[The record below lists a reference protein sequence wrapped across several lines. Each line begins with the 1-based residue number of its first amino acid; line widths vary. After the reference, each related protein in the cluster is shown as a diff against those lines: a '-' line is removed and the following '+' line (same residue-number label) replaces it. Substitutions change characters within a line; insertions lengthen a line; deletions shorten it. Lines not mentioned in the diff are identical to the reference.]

1 MKLNS
6 VLLCA
11 VLIAASMSFVGC
23 APSMKVPRG
32 ASAEVQ
38 EAHVNQFKL
47 AIDLYLERAKRVNDL
62 AWPIF
67 VANQSLCGKHEGYG
81 VGLTMIT
88 ARVLPRHLWETAMD
102 EFDMRMRPSIATIA
116 KGSPAEIAGLKVGDV
131 VHSIDDRPT
140 NTRVSAV
147 TDAHSSLRYSLRD
160 GDMVE
165 FEIERNGK
173 ESREQIL
180 VAPLPA
186 CNSFAHTLLD
196 RTVNAF
202 ANGRDVFILTGLVEF
217 ADEDED
223 LQLVISHELAHNSL
237 AHVRK
242 STGNR
247 VLGSIADLLAGSQ
260 GINTGGMFGVIG
272 GISYSKDFER
282 EADYVGLYMM
292 ARADIPTKNAADIWN
307 RMAAEMPMSSRG
319 TIIRTHPITGERYV
333 NLQKAHAEIEEKIR
347 NGLPLI
353 PGS

>member
-1 MKLNS
+1 
-6 VLLCA
+6 
-11 VLIAASMSFVGC
+11 MSFVGC
-23 APSMKVPRG
+23 APSMKLPRG
-32 ASAEVQ
+32 APEEVQ

-47 AIDLYLERAKRVNDL
+47 AIDLYLERAQRVNDL

-67 VANQSLCGKHEGYG
+67 SANQPLCGKHEGYG

-88 ARVLPRHLWETAMD
+88 ARVLPRYLWEIAME
-102 EFDMRMRPSIATIA
+102 EFDIGMRPSIAAIA
-116 KGSPAEIAGLKVGDV
+116 QESPAEIAGLKVGDV
-131 VHSIDDRPT
+131 VHSIDERPT

-147 TDAHSSLRYSLRD
+147 TDAHSSLRHSLRD
-160 GDMVE
+160 GDQVE
-165 FEIERNGK
+165 FEVERDGMDTRK
-173 ESREQIL
+173 KIR
-180 VAPLPA
+180 VVPLPA
-186 CNSFAHTLLD
+186 CNLFAHTLLD

-217 ADEDED
+217 VDDDED
-223 LQLVISHELAHNSL
+223 LQLVIAHELAHNSL

-260 GINTGGMFGVIG
+260 GINTGGLFGSLG
-272 GISYSKDFER
+272 GISYSKAFER

-292 ARADIPTKNAADIWN
+292 ARANIPTKNAADIWN
-307 RMAAEMPMSSRG
+307 RMAAEMPMSNRG

-333 NLQKAHAEIEEKIR
+333 NLQKAHAEIEGKIR